1 MINTQEVKKDICP
14 IVETIK
20 LIGGKWELTI
30 IRYLSD
36 KPMRFNELL
45 RNAEGISSRTL
56 SRLLKNLMDNGIVKR
71 EVLSI
76 QPVVIMYSLTQEGAE
91 IKPVIAAIRDWG
103 ERNIKIRSK
112 N

>member
-1 MINTQEVKKDICP
+1 MLNTQEVKKDICP

-36 KPMRFNELL
+36 NPMRFNELL
-45 RNAEGISSRTL
+45 RSAEGISSRTL
-56 SRLLKNLMDNGIVKR
+56 SRLLKNLMDSGIVRR

-76 QPVVIMYSLTQEGAE
+76 QPVVIMYSLTQQGSE
-91 IKPVIAAIRDWG
+91 IKPVIDAIRDWG
-103 ERNIKIRSK
+103 ERNIKKQPGI
-112 N
+112 